1 MRLVGG
7 EFSSVKL
14 WAEKF
19 YASEAWKS
27 TREAFLSSKDYLC
40 ERCSTKDNPV
50 AAKIAHHKIY
60 LTRDNINNPA
70 ISLAWA
76 NLEAVCQDCHNREHH
91 GDKTP
96 DRYYFDERGRV
107 IPI

>member
-1 MRLVGG
+1 MCFFGG
-7 EFSSVKL
+7 ELFSVKS

-19 YASEAWKS
+19 YNSDAWRT
-27 TREAFLSSKDYLC
+27 TREAFLSSKDFLC

-50 AAKIAHHKIY
+50 AAKIAHHREY
-60 LTRDNINNPA
+60 LTPENIGNPA
-70 ISLAWA
+70 VTLAWA
-76 NLEAVCQDCHNREHH
+76 NLEALCQDCHNKEHH

-96 DRYYFDERGRV
+96 QRYYFDERGRV